1 MQQFGNLPLRGPQKY
16 SVKDARLWQDPLM
29 EVRKAFGAKVRR
41 TVLLLNARPSYAQR
55 ASKYAAML
63 PMAGMDPSET
73 NRWLSDTVLI
83 SDITTF
89 RVAVKTARIMDRAT
103 QATMLQACTRLLQL
117 AAFPLLHRRMCC
129 KHQDAMVQNDCCSHL
144 FVAR

>member
-1 MQQFGNLPLRGPQKY
+1 MHLHGERERHAHSPHVLMRPMLHLYSKNGWVAYRTGLPKISCCDKLADSRGAGCNNSAIFNLPLRGTQKY
-16 SVKDARLWQDPLM
+16 SVKDASLWQDPLM

-41 TVLLLNARPSYAQR
+41 TVLLLNTRPSYAQR

-83 SDITTF
+83 
-89 RVAVKTARIMDRAT
+89 
-103 QATMLQACTRLLQL
+103 
-117 AAFPLLHRRMCC
+117 
-129 KHQDAMVQNDCCSHL
+129 
-144 FVAR
+144 